1 MSKTINIGLPSLA
14 GSLENYILSANQI
27 PMLSLEEE
35 QQLANKLIKNNDLE
49 AARQL
54 VLSHLKFVVKIAR
67 GYDGYGLSLNDL
79 IQEGNV
85 GLMQAVKRFDPDK
98 GVRLAAFAV
107 YWIKSCMHEY
117 ILKNWRIVKI
127 ATTKAQR
134 KLFFNLRS
142 VKKSLGWLNSEEKK
156 VIANDLGVGNKDIET
171 MEQRLIASDLTYD
184 RRLSSPEGDEQKSP
198 EDLIEDYTFE
208 PLAINEQI
216 ENKHL
221 TTNSLERA
229 LLKLDER
236 SRDIVVSRW
245 LRDPKRTL
253 VELASRYDVSAE
265 RIRQLEK
272 SAFAE
277 IKELLPNLKDISLN

>member
-14 GSLENYILSANQI
+14 GSLENYILSANQV

-35 QQLANKLIKNNDLE
+35 QQLANKLINNNDLE

-85 GLMQAVKRFDPDK
+85 GLMQAVKRFNPDK